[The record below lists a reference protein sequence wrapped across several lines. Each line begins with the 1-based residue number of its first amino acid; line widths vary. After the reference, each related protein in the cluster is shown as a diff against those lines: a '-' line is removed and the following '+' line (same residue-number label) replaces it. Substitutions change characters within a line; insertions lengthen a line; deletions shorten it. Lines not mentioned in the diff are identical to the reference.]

1 MVNGTKSSWTDVLS
15 GIPQG
20 SVLGPILFV
29 IYINDLP
36 DTLKGHVKMFADDTN
51 VFSHIRDIEDCT
63 VLQQDLDSL
72 SDWSERWQL
81 KFNVGKCGVM
91 HYGRQKEE
99 TTYSMRD
106 GDDRAN
112 LSVRSEEKDLG
123 VVFDPSLK
131 FTVHVAKVSNKANSI
146 IGLIKRTFTYMDVD
160 MFLPL
165 YKTLVRPHLEYANCV
180 WNPFLRKDIDRL
192 EKVQRRATK
201 IIPTLADLPYA
212 DRLRELNLPTLSYRR
227 LRGDMIQVYKIM
239 NGKNDMKYDLFEM
252 KECSYTLR
260 GHNQRIQKPRARL
273 DIRKFSFTHR
283 VVDKWNMLPSSAV
296 NSPSVNSFKTN
307 FDNFYSR
314 KFNRFTYNM

>member
-1 MVNGTKSSWTDVLS
+1 M
-15 GIPQG
+15 
-20 SVLGPILFV
+20 
-29 IYINDLP
+29 
-36 DTLKGHVKMFADDTN
+36 
-51 VFSHIRDIEDCT
+51 
-63 VLQQDLDSL
+63 
-72 SDWSERWQL
+72 
-81 KFNVGKCGVM
+81 
-91 HYGRQKEE
+91 
-99 TTYSMRD
+99 
-106 GDDRAN
+106 
-112 LSVRSEEKDLG
+112 
-123 VVFDPSLK
+123 VFDPSLK

-283 VVDKWNMLPSSAV
+283 VVDKWNMLPIAQQ
-296 NSPSVNSFKTN
+296 
-307 FDNFYSR
+307 
-314 KFNRFTYNM
+314 